1 MASPAAGRPPGY
13 QENKKRVLT
22 RLRRIEG
29 QVRGIEKMIEG
40 DRYCI
45 DVVTQVAAAKA
56 ALEGVSLALLQD
68 HLDHCVADAIKG
80 GDGAAMVKEVTAAIE
95 RLVRS

>member
-1 MASPAAGRPPGY
+1 MKKAAVPGY
-13 QENKKRVLT
+13 SENKQKVLA

-29 QVRGIEKMIEG
+29 QVRGITKMVEQ

-45 DVVTQVAAAKA
+45 DVLTQVAAAKA
-56 ALEGVSLALLQD
+56 ALEGVSVNLLED
-68 HLDHCVADAIKG
+68 HMHHCVADAIKA
-80 GDGAAMVKEVTAAIE
+80 GDGTAKVREVSEAIE

>member
-1 MASPAAGRPPGY
+1 MRGY
-13 QENKKRVLT
+13 TKDKKSIQV

-29 QVRGIEKMIEG
+29 QVRGIQKMVEE

-45 DVVTQVAAAKA
+45 DVLTQVNATKG
-56 ALEGVSLALLQD
+56 ALETVAIQLLAD
-68 HLDHCVADAIKG
+68 HTEHCVAEAIRSGKG
-80 GDGAAMVKEVTAAIE
+80 TQKVRELNEAVE

>member
-1 MASPAAGRPPGY
+1 MVQKPGY
-13 QENKKRVLT
+13 ADNKERVLA

-29 QVRGIEKMIEG
+29 QVRGITKMVEE

-45 DVVTQVAAAKA
+45 DVLTQVAAAKA
-56 ALEGVSLALLQD
+56 ALEGVSVNLLQD
-68 HLDHCVADAIKG
+68 HMHHCVADAIKA
-80 GDGAAMVKEVTAAIE
+80 GDGTAKVQEVSEAIE

>member
-1 MASPAAGRPPGY
+1 MSKPGYAAG
-13 QENKKRVLT
+13 KDKVLA

-29 QVRGIEKMIEG
+29 QIRGLEKMVEE

-45 DVVTQVAAAKA
+45 DVLTQVAAAEA
-56 ALEGVSLALLQD
+56 ALKSVSLSLLED
-68 HLDHCVADAIKG
+68 HMQHCVADAIKA
-80 GDGAAMVKEVTAAIE
+80 GDGTAKVREVSDAIE

>member
-1 MASPAAGRPPGY
+1 MKHAPGY
-13 QENKKRVLT
+13 AVNKDKVLA

-29 QVRGIEKMIEG
+29 QVRGLEKMVEE

-45 DVVTQVAAAKA
+45 DVLTQVAAVKA
-56 ALEGVSLALLQD
+56 ALEGVSVNLLED
-68 HLDHCVADAIKG
+68 HMQHCVADAIKA
-80 GDGAAMVKEVTAAIE
+80 GDGTAKVREVSEAIE